1 MKSLAL
7 GVIRRIF
14 IEVVGDVGQRIQAR
28 EVRGAEDRGFG
39 APHIWP
45 QNRVHLADGITLGQG
60 IRDSCHKSIGTDAVG
75 DEVGGIFTENHT
87 FAKHFCC
94 ELLHKLQQCWIGID
108 VGNDLQQAHI
118 AHGIEEVRD

>member
-7 GVIRRIF
+7 RVIRRIF

-60 IRDSCHKSIGTDAVG
+60 IRDSCHKSIGTDADKG
-75 DEVGGIFTENHT
+75 RIS
-87 FAKHFCC
+87 
-94 ELLHKLQQCWIGID
+94 IGSMALGPGWGA
-108 VGNDLQQAHI
+108 VEAALASAPQPK
-118 AHGIEEVRD
+118 